1 MDSRRALLSLFVLA
15 ALTLAP
21 NTPLVAKDPVPSYLL
36 KGSRPTSDLT
46 RVEIGLQVGGD
57 LKLVTDGKPNVLPM
71 SVVANLDYDERIL
84 AADATGRPSRSVRYY
99 NAARAVIK
107 VDKGGERP
115 ELEPAHRMIRVDKPE
130 KSAAVL
136 YSPAGALKREELD
149 LIDLPGNTL
158 LVDDLLPGKT
168 VALGESWKL
177 GDQAL
182 AGLLGIEAVNWTD
195 VQSVL
200 GEVVDGVADIAAAGS
215 VSGAVGGVSTEIEL
229 KAKYKFDLKL
239 KRITFLA
246 LLIKEKRA
254 VGHIGPGLDTVAK
267 VIMKI
272 SPISASEHLTSDVV
286 ARLGKSPTAELSQ
299 LSYSAPSGTFQFQY
313 DRRWYLTSDDP
324 KMAVLRLMDRGEL
337 VAQCNMSALPVDPK
351 KTIALAE
358 FQSDVQKS
366 LGKNFG
372 QFASAS
378 ESTNE
383 AGCTVFRVV
392 AQGTVSQLPISWIYY
407 LIANE
412 KGQRVTVSFTY
423 EQTLEDR
430 FANADRLL
438 VGQVRLTDSPVPTAA
453 RATTTK

>member
-1 MDSRRALLSLFVLA
+1 MDSRRALPSLLVLA
-15 ALTLAP
+15 SLLLAACPPLMAEQPAAAYALKSARQT
-21 NTPLVAKDPVPSYLL
+21 
-36 KGSRPTSDLT
+36 GELT

-71 SVVANLDYDERIL
+71 SVVANFDYDERLL
-84 AADATGRPSRSVRYY
+84 AKDASGRPSQSIRFY
-99 NAARAVIK
+99 NMARAAIK

-115 ELEPAHRMIRVDKPE
+115 TLDPEHRLIRVDKPQ
-130 KSAAVL
+130 KTAAVL
-136 YSPAGALKREELD
+136 LCPAGPLKREELD
-149 LIDLPGNTL
+149 LVDMPGNTL
-158 LVDDLLPGKT
+158 LVDDLLPAKS

-177 GDQAL
+177 SDEAL
-182 AGLLGIEAVNWTD
+182 AGVLGIEAVNWTD

-200 GEVVDGVADIAAAGS
+200 GEVVEGVADIAAAGS
-215 VSGAVGGVSTEIEL
+215 VSGAVGGVATEIEL

-246 LLIKEKRA
+246 LLIKEKR
-254 VGHIGPGLDTVAK
+254 VIGHIGPGLDTVAK
-267 VIMKI
+267 LVIKI
-272 SPISASEHLTSDVV
+272 SPISESEHLNSKAV
-286 ARLGKSPTAELSQ
+286 ADLSKPLTPELSQ
-299 LSYSAPSGTFQFQY
+299 LSYSAPSGGFQFQY

-351 KTIALAE
+351 KTIALSE
-358 FQSDVQKS
+358 FQNDVKKS

-378 ESTNE
+378 ETTNK
-383 AGCTVFRVV
+383 AGCKVFRVV
-392 AQGTVSQLPISWIYY
+392 AHGTVSQLPISWVYY

-412 KGQRVTVSFTY
+412 KGQRVTLSFTY
-423 EQTLEDR
+423 EQTLEER
-430 FANADRLL
+430 FAQADRLL